1 MKKLSKKKK
10 VLAASLTG
18 CLAVG
23 GIIGASAFFTDK
35 AQTSDSANAGTMN
48 MVFSD
53 YSDLDGN
60 YRKWTSPSASDK
72 VLTATGLQTAKIEKT
87 SAFDAAAPSLNIINP
102 GDTGLLQFAL
112 KSDREKSFD
121 IAVEVVVKSSVPL
134 TDGADEYTV
143 EGLGTPVKSEDK
155 MTLTYRTVLGT
166 FDGTVEKDGGQA
178 ADEEH
183 IYAYNVD
190 FSRLAG
196 NKFTDANFTINL
208 NAYAKQHRNSIGGE
222 FKTDVAN
229 EDGTYNTQLVATGDW
244 ASIGGYEITLE
255 GSDKT
260 NGGTVTPDQPTDP
273 KGKTVLMTGSEV
285 NSKLATLAGGK
296 GNVKEV
302 KSTDQSAEDAGAADS
317 VEIQSEGEKVV
328 AYVDPANEGTILV
341 NTDADTVYLNADSSK
356 MFDGYYSLTA
366 VDAMENM
373 NASDVQ
379 DMSKMFNS
387 CSELTTLDVSNWQT
401 EAVTDVSEM
410 FKWDDKLETIY
421 SKTGAFDVSDATSSQ
436 MFYNCAV
443 VTGGYGTSMET
454 TNNGSDGTY
463 AVIDSADTAG
473 YLTDAEN
480 IKTSSDTT
488 LIKGGGFLTKIRQAV
503 NAICGYTYGDFL
515 YDSSQSL
522 VKSVAKADS
531 APAASIKTVELST
544 ADSKDE
550 VTGWYDKGSK
560 TFYWYTDADIVYLN
574 EDASRMFTGMT
585 ALTNI
590 DSVAEFNSSK
600 TENMAGIFMEDE
612 ALTSLSA
619 VSGWDTSNV
628 TNLGYAFRGAKTL
641 SNIDALANWDVSSV
655 TDMHQLFFAGVDGYP
670 MAITNLKALAKWDVS
685 QVTDMSDMFSSCTSL
700 KDVSDISGWKTTSAT
715 NMREMFYYTTA
726 LKDASSLSGWNVPGS
741 VNTHYAFRW
750 SGFDCTYHGQLPS
763 GEKTTQNSAA
773 SSNYPS
779 WYTIE
784 N

>member
-1 MKKLSKKKK
+1 MKKVSKKKA
-10 VLAASLTG
+10 LAASLTG
-18 CLAVG
+18 CLAIG
-23 GIIGASAFFTDK
+23 GIMGASAFFTDK
-35 AQTSDSANAGTMN
+35 AQTSDAVNAGTMN

-60 YRKWTSPSASDK
+60 YRNWTSPTASEK
-72 VLTATGLQTAKIEKT
+72 VLTATGLQAAKIEKN
-87 SAFDAAAPSLNIINP
+87 AAYDAAASSLKIINP
-102 GDTGLLQFAL
+102 GDSGLLQFSL

-121 IAVEVVVKSSVPL
+121 VGIEVVVNSTVPL

-143 EGLGTPVKSEDK
+143 EGLGTPVKSADK
-155 MTLTYRTVLGT
+155 KSLTYRANLGT

-196 NKFTDANFTINL
+196 NSFVGANFTINV
-208 NAYAKQHRNSIGGE
+208 NAYAKQHRNSLGGD
-222 FKTDVAN
+222 FKADVADA
-229 EDGTYNTQLVATGDW
+229 DGHYNTKLIATGDW

-260 NGGTVTPDQPTDP
+260 NGGTVNPDQPTDP
-273 KGKTVLMTGSEV
+273 KEKTVLMTGSEV

-296 GNVKEV
+296 GKVKEV
-302 KSTDQSAEDAGAADS
+302 KSTTQSAEDAGAADS
-317 VEIQSEGEKVV
+317 VEIQSAGEKVV
-328 AYVDPANEGTILV
+328 AYVDPVNDGTILL
-341 NTDADTVYLNADSSK
+341 NTDADTVYLNADSSN
-356 MFDGYYSLTA
+356 MFDGYYALTA
-366 VDAMENM
+366 VDAMEDM

-379 DMSKMFNS
+379 SMSQMFNS

-401 EAVTDVSEM
+401 EAITDVSGM

-421 SKTGAFDVSDATSSQ
+421 SKAGAFDVSDATSSQ

-454 TNNGSDGTY
+454 TNKGSDGTY
-463 AVIDSADTAG
+463 AVIDSADAAG

-503 NAICGYTYGDFL
+503 NTICGYTYGERL

-522 VKSVAKADS
+522 VTSVAKANS
-531 APAASIKTVELST
+531 APAASVKTVELST

-550 VTGWYDKGSK
+550 VTGWYDKSSK
-560 TFYWYTDADIVYLN
+560 TFYWYTDADTVYLN
-574 EDASRMFTGMT
+574 EDASRMFAGMT
-585 ALTNI
+585 ALANI

-600 TENMAGIFMEDE
+600 TENMAGIFIEDE

-641 SNIDALANWDVSSV
+641 SNIDALANWDVSKV

-670 MAITNLKALAKWDVS
+670 MAITSLKPLAKWNVS
-685 QVTDMSDMFSSCTSL
+685 QVTDMSQMFSSCTSL
-700 KDVSDISGWKTTSAT
+700 KDVSDISGWKTASAT

-726 LKDASSLSGWNVPGS
+726 LKDASSLGGWNVSDS
-741 VNTHYAFRW
+741 VDTHYAFRW

-763 GEKTTQNSAA
+763 GEKIAQDNTA